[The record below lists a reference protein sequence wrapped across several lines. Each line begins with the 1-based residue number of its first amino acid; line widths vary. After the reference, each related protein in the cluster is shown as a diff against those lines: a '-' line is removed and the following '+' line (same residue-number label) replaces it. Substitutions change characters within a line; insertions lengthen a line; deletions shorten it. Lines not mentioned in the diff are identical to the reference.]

1 MASPQVGPP
10 PGAMSGQGPSPDS
23 GSPSMNEGTNKVI
36 QVVSM
41 VRQLAKENPGIAA
54 EVQQINDLL
63 QKVNMKIMQKS
74 KPTEPAAPPV

>member
-1 MASPQVGPP
+1 
-10 PGAMSGQGPSPDS
+10 
-23 GSPSMNEGTNKVI
+23 MNEGTNKVI